1 MKKVSILSLAL
12 LSIIFLSSCS
22 GGSSP
27 TGSSYSNETGSG
39 EGSGNT
45 GGGNNGGGNNGGGN
59 NNGGGTGVTNIAVSS
74 SGGVYVINGV
84 TTGNLSLEKG
94 MTYTFTN
101 SSNSAHPFRL
111 SATMDGTH
119 GGGSTYGI
127 GVTYSGNVLTF
138 VVPSTAPTT
147 LYYYCTVH
155 AGMGGSG
162 SITITGG
169 TSGSSNNGGESG
181 SESGGAY

>member
-1 MKKVSILSLAL
+1 MKKVSILGLAL

-45 GGGNNGGGNNGGGN
+45 GGGNNGGGNN
-59 NNGGGTGVTNIAVSS
+59 NGGGTGVTNIAVST
-74 SGGVYVINGV
+74 SGGLYVINGV

-101 SSNSAHPFRL
+101 SSSSAHPFRL